1 VVALLT
7 FASLLSAALLFA
19 IQPMAAKMALP
30 LLGGGAGV
38 WTVCM
43 LFFQTGLL
51 AGYGWAHL
59 LGRRFALRTQV
70 VLHGVVCAAALLT
83 LPPVIAA
90 TSLPPVDASPAPWLL
105 AALAVSFGLP
115 YATLAATGPL
125 LQRWFSATSHKAAA
139 DPYFLYAAS
148 NVGSFAGLLAYPFIF
163 ERTLPLHA
171 GASGPSQA
179 GVWST
184 AFGALVVLVLVS
196 GSWAVLRPAVAA
208 VAAEAPRAG
217 APAWSSR
224 FRWVVLAFV
233 PSCAVL
239 GVTQYLTSDIAAI
252 PLFWIVPLGVY
263 LLTFVVAFSPQSRLS
278 FPLLGIVLGV
288 LLVVAAV
295 EFREGLHVFGRII
308 FPLHLAVLAVVGLL
322 CHGRLAAD
330 RPDRLRLTEYYL
342 WIALGGC
349 LGGVFNAIVAPFIF
363 DSIAEYPIALAL
375 AVFLV
380 PDPARRAETS
390 QTRFIAW
397 STDAAFALAI
407 GSTVVLVNRLTPTS
421 ELGVRWISAVT
432 IGVPSLFTLAVIG
445 WPRRFA
451 FAVAAL
457 LAVTWTSSRTPWS
470 ALYRERTFY
479 GVHRIVETMG
489 PGLQV
494 VDANGR
500 AGIVAQ
506 ELRVLIDGVT
516 RHGSQSLDRERRL
529 IPTTYYH
536 RSGPLGDIVRGL
548 RLRGPIGEVALIGLG
563 AGTVAAYGNAGERF
577 TFFEIDPAVA
587 RLAQDPRFFTYI
599 KDSRAQVSIVLG
611 DGRLRIAECAD
622 GRFDLIVLDA
632 FSSDAIP
639 VHLLTKEAVA
649 LYLLKLKPGGCLALH
664 LTNGYLALD
673 PVVAAIAAEL
683 RAPAAVKGDAT
694 RTPQQAFEGKDYSK
708 WAVMARDDASA
719 LPVLAEDGWVR
730 TPTERGDGADEFL
743 WTDDRSNLV
752 GLLRRR

>member
-1 VVALLT
+1 MVALLT

-70 VLHGVVCAAALLT
+70 ILHGVVCAAALLT

-125 LQRWFSATSHKAAA
+125 LQRWFSATSHEAAA

-148 NVGSFAGLLAYPFIF
+148 NVGSFAGLLAYPFLL

-171 GASGPSQA
+171 GAAGPSQA
-179 GVWST
+179 GVWSA
-184 AFGALVVLVLVS
+184 AFGALVVLVLAS
-196 GSWAVLRPAVAA
+196 GTWAARRPAATLLTA
-208 VAAEAPRAG
+208 DAPRAD

-224 FRWVVLAFV
+224 FRWVALAFV

-239 GVTQYLTSDIAAI
+239 GVTHYLTSDIAAI

-263 LLTFVVAFSPQSRLS
+263 LLTFVVAFSPRARLS
-278 FPLLGIVLGV
+278 FPLLGLVLGV
-288 LLVVAAV
+288 LLIVAAA
-295 EFREGLHVFGRII
+295 EFREGAHVFGRLI

-330 RPDRLRLTEYYL
+330 RPDRSRLTEYYL
-342 WIALGGC
+342 SIALGGC
-349 LGGVFNAIVAPFIF
+349 LGGVFNAIVAPLVFN
-363 DSIAEYPIALAL
+363 SIAEYPIALAL
-375 AVFLV
+375 AAFLV
-380 PDPARRAETS
+380 PDPARRGETS
-390 QTRFIAW
+390 RAQLVAW

-421 ELGVRWISAVT
+421 ESGARWIFAVT

-479 GVHRIVETMG
+479 GVHRIVETTG

-500 AGIVAQ
+500 DVIVAQ
-506 ELRVLIDGVT
+506 KMRVLVDGVT
-516 RHGSQSLDRERRL
+516 RHGSQSLDPTRRL
-529 IPTTYYH
+529 TPTTYYH
-536 RSGPLGDIVRGL
+536 PSGPLGDIVRGL

-577 TFFEIDPAVA
+577 TFFEIDAAVA
-587 RLAQDPRFFTYI
+587 RIAQDPKFFTYLS
-599 KDSRAQVSIVLG
+599 DSRAQVSIVLG
-611 DGRLRIAECAD
+611 DGRRRIAECAD
-622 GRFDLIVLDA
+622 GLFDLIVLDA

-649 LYLLKLKPGGCLALH
+649 LYLRKLKPGGCLALH

-683 RAPAAVKGDAT
+683 RAPAAVKRDAT
-694 RTPQQAFEGKDYSK
+694 RTPEQSFEGKDYSK

-719 LPVLAEDGWVR
+719 LPVVAEDGWVR
-730 TPTERGDGADEFL
+730 TPSDRGDGADEFL